1 MASNTVELEFRD
13 GARVVPVYLA
23 DLMGGIETFRYTFE
37 EARSLANNRL
47 ASDHLNR
54 VQRQIIGNSFRRENQ

>member
-23 DLMGGIETFRYTFE
+23 DMMSGIETFRYTFE

-47 ASDHLNR
+47 SGDYLNK
-54 VQRQIIGNSFRRENQ
+54 VQRQIIGDSFRKGNQ